1 MVVDFSRT
9 PWVVARKLC
18 ELVLHAARTGM
29 VLFALTLASSAAQLP
44 SLTKTAP
51 APSPSAPEQVS
62 DPLGRSTPRGTILG
76 FIKAANRNDF
86 VTAASYLQITGK
98 QKIAKSNP
106 RPCLLTPTRGDAR
119 NSS

>member
-76 FIKAANRNDF
+76 FIKAANR
-86 VTAASYLQITGK
+86 
-98 QKIAKSNP
+98 KIAKSNP